1 MSLTISL
8 PFCCRTVVCAMFLF
22 ILLLTGSLVLP
33 IKTIATAALSI
44 TGSFGFLMFVFQDN
58 NGSSFL
64 QFNNNFNCLD
74 PIQLLFIFLVAFG
87 LALDYEVFL
96 LGRIQELYEKTG
108 DSDYAIV
115 KGISSSSRVISLAA
129 ILICTAVG

>member
-1 MSLTISL
+1 
-8 PFCCRTVVCAMFLF
+8 MFLF

>member
-1 MSLTISL
+1 M
-8 PFCCRTVVCAMFLF
+8 CLF
-22 ILLLTGSLVLP
+22 IFLLTGSLVLP
-33 IKTIATAALSI
+33 IKTIFTAVLSI
-44 TGSFGFLMFVFQDN
+44 TGSFAFLMFVFQNN
-58 NGSSFL
+58 NGASFL
-64 QFNNNFNCLD
+64 HFKNNLNCLD

-115 KGISSSSRVISLAA
+115 KGIASSSRVISLAA